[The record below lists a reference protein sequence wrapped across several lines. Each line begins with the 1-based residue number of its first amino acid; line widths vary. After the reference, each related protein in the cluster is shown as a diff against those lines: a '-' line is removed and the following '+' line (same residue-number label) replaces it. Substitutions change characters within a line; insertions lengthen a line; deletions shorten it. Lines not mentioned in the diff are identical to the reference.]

1 MREAHLFWNQ
11 IWSVLGFISG
21 PSCLAKISLV
31 GPSGLLIVNRILQ
44 QNQELT
50 YGLVS
55 YVSIKIA
62 FCSCVGLKRG
72 GLASCPRLLCR

>member
-11 IWSVLGFISG
+11 IWSVFGFISG

-31 GPSGLLIVNRILQ
+31 GPSGLLDVSRIPQ
-44 QNQELT
+44 ESKELT
-50 YGLVS
+50 YGFVS